1 MNLEK
6 IKNPDFLK
14 QLNVDEMEALA
25 ADIREFIIKTYHIQM
40 AIFQVI

>member
-25 ADIREFIIKTYHIQM
+25 ADIREFIIQNVSHTGCLFIHI
-40 AIFQVI
+40 

>member
-25 ADIREFIIKTYHIQM
+25 ADIRELDRKS
-40 AIFQVI
+40 VV